1 MAIKIVCKKK
11 APQDY
16 LSKFMPR
23 EIDSLNATCRHHNV
37 VRIGFSLGAFGL
49 AKSALYPFGLD
60 VGRSRAGPGD
70 TDRTELLI
78 TVAAL
83 WAC

>member
-1 MAIKIVCKKK
+1 
-11 APQDY
+11 
-16 LSKFMPR
+16 MPR

-49 AKSALYPFGLD
+49 AKSPLYPFGLD

-78 TVAAL
+78 TVATLGPLTLKVRSSESAL
-83 WAC
+83 IHDER